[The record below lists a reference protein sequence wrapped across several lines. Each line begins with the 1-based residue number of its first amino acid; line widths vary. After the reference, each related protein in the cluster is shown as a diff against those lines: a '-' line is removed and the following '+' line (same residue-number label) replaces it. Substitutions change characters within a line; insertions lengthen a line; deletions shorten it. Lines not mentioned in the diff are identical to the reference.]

1 MREITGNSEVK
12 RVTFTVIQG
21 CQNWY
26 QVRMQFHT
34 NSVGDVATQNPKS
47 AFLRYFYSPQSR
59 LRASFGLIPGNCYA
73 LSDSENFMMQRSVF
87 PTLIAKKIDDLIR
100 GTQL

>member
-59 LRASFGLIPGNCYA
+59 LRASFGLLCVIRQWKLHDATFSFP
-73 LSDSENFMMQRSVF
+73 DSYS
-87 PTLIAKKIDDLIR
+87 
-100 GTQL
+100 